1 MIFRQFHQLRLA
13 SAEVADMPIIVR
25 HDHHHH
31 HHHSIEA
38 RCEVMRRLDALAD
51 QIDLVKENIM
61 IDTTKILAAATRA
74 TTDSA
79 ALRALVKDV
88 KTSLDKSIADL
99 AAAIAASD
107 PVAMAKAQA
116 DIDSATALL
125 DTDSTETE
133 AALSANVTPAP

>member
-1 MIFRQFHQLRLA
+1 MFNHT
-13 SAEVADMPIIVR
+13 
-25 HDHHHH
+25 HH
-31 HHHSIEA
+31 HHHSFEA
-38 RCEVMRRLDALAD
+38 RDEVLRRLDALRSETGLIIKR
-51 QIDLVKENIM
+51 QELIM

-107 PVAMAKAQA
+107 PVAMAKAQK
-116 DIDSATALL
+116 DIDDAAGLL

-133 AALSANVTPAP
+133 AALSANVPPTPTP

>member
-1 MIFRQFHQLRLA
+1 
-13 SAEVADMPIIVR
+13 
-25 HDHHHH
+25 
-31 HHHSIEA
+31 
-38 RCEVMRRLDALAD
+38 
-51 QIDLVKENIM
+51 M

-107 PVAMAKAQA
+107 PIAMAKAQA
-116 DIDSATALL
+116 DIDQAAGLL

-133 AALSANVTPAP
+133 AALAANVPPAPPAP

>member
-1 MIFRQFHQLRLA
+1 
-13 SAEVADMPIIVR
+13 
-25 HDHHHH
+25 
-31 HHHSIEA
+31 
-38 RCEVMRRLDALAD
+38 
-51 QIDLVKENIM
+51 M

-133 AALSANVTPAP
+133 AALSANVTPSP

>member
-1 MIFRQFHQLRLA
+1 
-13 SAEVADMPIIVR
+13 MPFNHI
-25 HDHHHH
+25 HH
-31 HHHSIEA
+31 HHHSFEA
-38 RCEVMRRLDALAD
+38 RDEVLRRLDALRSETGLIIKR
-51 QIDLVKENIM
+51 QELHM

-116 DIDSATALL
+116 DIDQAAGLL

-133 AALSANVTPAP
+133 AALAANVPTPAP

>member
-1 MIFRQFHQLRLA
+1 MRINLHHFHHPDEETAERLCRIEGMLGVIIERQG
-13 SAEVADMPIIVR
+13 DIT
-25 HDHHHH
+25 
-31 HHHSIEA
+31 
-38 RCEVMRRLDALAD
+38 
-51 QIDLVKENIM
+51 

-88 KTSLDKSIADL
+88 KASLEKSLEDL
-99 AAAIAASD
+99 AAAVAAND
-107 PVAMAKAQA
+107 PAAMEKAQA

-125 DTDSTETE
+125 DTDSGETE

>member
-1 MIFRQFHQLRLA
+1 MKLLTIRYEHQHYYHPDERTAEHNRWVAGMLSTILA
-13 SAEVADMPIIVR
+13 N
-25 HDHHHH
+25 
-31 HHHSIEA
+31 
-38 RCEVMRRLDALAD
+38 
-51 QIDLVKENIM
+51 QENDM
-61 IDTTKILAAATRA
+61 IDTTKILAATTRA

-99 AAAIAASD
+99 AAAIANSD

-116 DIDSATALL
+116 DIDQAAGLL

-133 AALSANVTPAP
+133 AALAANVPPTPTP

>member
-1 MIFRQFHQLRLA
+1 MPFHF
-13 SAEVADMPIIVR
+13 
-25 HDHHHH
+25 HHH
-31 HHHSIEA
+31 HHHSFEA
-38 RCEVMRRLDALAD
+38 RCEVMRRLDALSE
-51 QIDLVKENIM
+51 QIDLAKEKIM

-107 PVAMAKAQA
+107 PIATAKAQA
-116 DIDSATALL
+116 DIDQAAGLL

-133 AALSANVTPAP
+133 AALAANVPPAA